1 MFNIWKEKIQME
13 VEVLEMIFFKQPL
26 LVQFWKVFMFYYYH
40 QWYILS
46 NLKKIGQNYV
56 GVLYRVD

>member
-13 VEVLEMIFFKQPL
+13 VEVLETIFFKKPL
-26 LVQFWKVFMFYYYH
+26 LVQFWKVFMFYYYY

-46 NLKKIGQNYV
+46 NLKKIGLNYV